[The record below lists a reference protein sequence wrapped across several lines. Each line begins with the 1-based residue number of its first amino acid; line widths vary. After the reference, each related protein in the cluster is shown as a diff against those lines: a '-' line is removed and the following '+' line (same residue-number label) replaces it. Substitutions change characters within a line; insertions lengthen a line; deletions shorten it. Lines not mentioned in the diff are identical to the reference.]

1 MNLMLCYY
9 PVYQSLTVA
18 CRYLQDILVQGG
30 LMDSTADA
38 VVIGG
43 GVTGCAILYNLI
55 SRGMKRV
62 VLFDQGSLASGG

>member
-1 MNLMLCYY
+1 MLCYY

-55 SRGMKRV
+55 
-62 VLFDQGSLASGG
+62 